1 MYFATRGLYALMESN
16 LPSVT
21 SVQKH
26 RALSFWRLY
35 AEPTPSSRYCPS
47 ASSTLLS
54 ISVFRSLF
62 YHYRLATE
70 TEFGGGGS
78 PVVAS
83 RVVSYFLAFFFF
95 TRSPQNGWQTA
106 NLLGLGIFPE
116 SAKMF
121 LPFTISARPQP
132 SDQRLQSVGAVLKK
146 C

>member
-26 RALSFWRLY
+26 RALSFWRLF

-83 RVVSYFLAFFFF
+83 RVVSYFLAFFSLVHPRMGGKRRTCWAGAFF
-95 TRSPQNGWQTA
+95 RKVQKCSSHSP
-106 NLLGLGIFPE
+106 
-116 SAKMF
+116 S
-121 LPFTISARPQP
+121 RPDLSP
-132 SDQRLQSVGAVLKK
+132 LTNACRV
-146 C
+146 